1 MLIVSTYNSDSK
13 TEKCWF
19 ESSNVFYSEFVEDET
34 KNEGDL
40 YVTFK
45 NGATYKYKKV
55 QLTPDYVMFKHGGL
69 EGSHGKA
76 LNAHIK
82 PKYAFEKMEPKDIN
96 ALLKERNEIQA
107 QNQKKDTSKTYF
119 ISGHRNITEDEFDV
133 YKRKIQSVLETTP
146 DALFVVGDY
155 YGVDIMAQNYLINDL
170 QIAPERITVYHMFT
184 TPRNTNEQ
192 IINFVG
198 GFESDEERDAAMT
211 KDSSFDIA
219 FIRHH
224 TQLAGTAQNI
234 LRRALLNRFK
244 PEIK

>member
-1 MLIVSTYNSDSK
+1 MLITSTYNQDSK

-19 ESSNVFYSEFVEDET
+19 ESSNIFYSEFVEDND

-40 YVTFK
+40 YITFN
-45 NGATYKYKKV
+45 NGATYKYKNV

-76 LNAHIK
+76 LNTHIK

-96 ALLKERNEIQA
+96 VLLKERSEVQA

-119 ISGHRNITEDEFDV
+119 ISGHRNITEEEFDI
-133 YKRKIQSVLETTP
+133 YKQKIQMVLENTP
-146 DALFVVGDY
+146 DASFVIGDY

-170 QIAPERITVYHMFT
+170 QINPERITVYHMFT
-184 TPRNTNEQ
+184 KPRNANEQ
-192 IINFVG
+192 IVNFVG
-198 GFESDEERDAAMT
+198 GFESDEERDSAMT

-219 FIRHH
+219 FIRDH
-224 TQLAGTAQNI
+224 TQLSGTAQNI
-234 LRRALLNRFK
+234 LRRALL
-244 PEIK
+244 

>member
-40 YVTFK
+40 YITFK

-76 LNAHIK
+76 LNTHIK
-82 PKYAFEKMEPKDIN
+82 PKYEFEKVGDKNIN
-96 ALLKERNEIQA
+96 DLIYERTKQEALKRKEVI
-107 QNQKKDTSKTYF
+107 DKTYF
-119 ISGHRNITEDEFDV
+119 ISGHRNITENEFER
-133 YKRKIQSVLETTP
+133 YKTSILTILEQTP

-155 YGVDIMAQNYLINDL
+155 YGVDIMAQNYLLDELNVV
-170 QIAPERITVYHMFT
+170 PEQITVYHMFE
-184 TPRNTNEQ
+184 TPRN
-192 IINFVG
+192 INPKVINTIG
-198 GFESDEERDAAMT
+198 GFKNDEERDAAMT
-211 KDSSFDIA
+211 VNSSKDIA
-219 FIRHH
+219 FVRDH
-224 TQLAGTAQNI
+224 TKLSGTAQNL
-234 LRRALLNRFK
+234 LRRMLL
-244 PEIK
+244 

>member
-1 MLIVSTYNSDSK
+1 MLITSTYNQDSK

-19 ESSNVFYSEFVEDET
+19 ESSNIFYSEFVEDND

-40 YVTFK
+40 YITFN
-45 NGATYKYKKV
+45 NGATYKYKNV

-155 YGVDIMAQNYLINDL
+155 YGVDIMSQNYLINDL

-184 TPRNTNEQ
+184 TPRNANEQ
-192 IINFVG
+192 IVNFVG
-198 GFESDEERDAAMT
+198 GFESDEDRDAAMT

-219 FIRHH
+219 FIRDH
-224 TQLAGTAQNI
+224 TQLSGTAQNI
-234 LRRALLNRFK
+234 LRRSSFQ
-244 PEIK
+244 I

>member
-76 LNAHIK
+76 LNTHIK
-82 PKYAFEKMEPKDIN
+82 SKYEFEKVGDKNIN
-96 ALLKERNEIQA
+96 DLIYERTEQEALKRKEVI
-107 QNQKKDTSKTYF
+107 DKTYF
-119 ISGHRNITEDEFDV
+119 ISGHRNITENEFEK
-133 YKRKIQSVLETTP
+133 YKTSILTILEQTP

-155 YGVDIMAQNYLINDL
+155 YGVDIMVQNYLLDELNVV
-170 QIAPERITVYHMFT
+170 PEQITVYHMFE
-184 TPRNTNEQ
+184 TPRN
-192 IINFVG
+192 INPKVINTIG
-198 GFESDEERDAAMT
+198 GFKNDEERDAAMT
-211 KDSSFDIA
+211 VNSSKDIA
-219 FIRHH
+219 FVRDH
-224 TQLAGTAQNI
+224 TKLSGTAQNL
-234 LRRALLNRFK
+234 LRRMLL
-244 PEIK
+244 

>member
-219 FIRHH
+219 FIRDH
-224 TQLAGTAQNI
+224 TQLSGTAQNI